1 MSSTFAT
8 YAYEFD
14 ENGRVVPGNRTEW
27 SYGRFGRWS
36 GYGTSFSWTVN
47 NDSWKKIRNFFTGQ
61 KDDEE
66 QDQDQNASTA
76 KTMLQNSCL
85 TSKNLIGIGIG
96 VMPAVWQQ
104 LGGETTEDGTPKKK
118 KKEKAA
124 ADADGYQV
132 FKMPWSINFSTG
144 FNITED
150 TSKPINRKNMRY
162 PYKFSLNSLNINGNV
177 KLTNKWAISF
187 NSGYDFNAKEI
198 TQTAFNITR
207 DLHCF
212 SMTAAI
218 SPFGRWKYYNFTIR
232 ANASILQDLK
242 WEQRSQTQS
251 NIQWY

>member
-1 MSSTFAT
+1 MTERAIRSTARRQFARRHT
-8 YAYEFD
+8 
-14 ENGRVVPGNRTEW
+14 
-27 SYGRFGRWS
+27 YGRFGRWS

-66 QDQDQNASTA
+66 QDQDQNASTEGDSD
-76 KTMLQNSCL
+76 ME
-85 TSKNLIGIGIG
+85 
-96 VMPAVWQQ
+96 
-104 LGGETTEDGTPKKK
+104 GETTEDGTPKK